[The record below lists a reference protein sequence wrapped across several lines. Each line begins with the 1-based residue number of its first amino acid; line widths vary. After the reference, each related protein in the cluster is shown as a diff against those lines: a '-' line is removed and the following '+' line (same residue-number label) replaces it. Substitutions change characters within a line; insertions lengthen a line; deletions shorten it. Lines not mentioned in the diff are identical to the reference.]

1 MWVAKKGF
9 ENTSL
14 KYKLGIVEVSVNVN
28 EITQSHVDIA
38 KKFGVDLTYYLDKI
52 SFEVV
57 KPFTKN
63 LEEAMIE
70 KVKEDTKNLEAM
82 VWGVDVQTLDTEIIK
97 EEVKPKKTRTRKK

>member
-14 KYKLGIVEVSVNVN
+14 KYKLGMVEVSVNVN
-28 EITQSHVDIA
+28 EITESHIDIA
-38 KKFGVDLTYYLDKI
+38 KKFGVDLTYYLDEI

-57 KPFTKN
+57 N
-63 LEEAMIE
+63 IE
-70 KVKEDTKNLEAM
+70 
-82 VWGVDVQTLDTEIIK
+82 

>member
-9 ENTSL
+9 ENTNL

-28 EITQSHVDIA
+28 EITQSHIDIA
-38 KKFGVDLTYYLDKI
+38 KKFGVDLSYYLDEI

-57 KPFTKN
+57 N
-63 LEEAMIE
+63 IE
-70 KVKEDTKNLEAM
+70 
-82 VWGVDVQTLDTEIIK
+82 

>member
-28 EITQSHVDIA
+28 EITESHIDIA
-38 KKFGVDLTYYLDKI
+38 KKFGVDLTYYLDEI

-57 KPFTKN
+57 N
-63 LEEAMIE
+63 IE
-70 KVKEDTKNLEAM
+70 
-82 VWGVDVQTLDTEIIK
+82 

>member
-28 EITQSHVDIA
+28 EITQSHIDIA
-38 KKFGVDLTYYLDKI
+38 KKFGVDLSYYLDKI

-57 KPFTKN
+57 N
-63 LEEAMIE
+63 IE
-70 KVKEDTKNLEAM
+70 
-82 VWGVDVQTLDTEIIK
+82 

>member
-28 EITQSHVDIA
+28 EITQSHIDIA
-38 KKFGVDLTYYLDKI
+38 KKFGVDLSYYLDEI

-57 KPFTKN
+57 N
-63 LEEAMIE
+63 VE
-70 KVKEDTKNLEAM
+70 
-82 VWGVDVQTLDTEIIK
+82 

>member
-28 EITQSHVDIA
+28 EITQSHIDIA
-38 KKFGVDLTYYLDKI
+38 KKFGVDLSYYLDEI

-57 KPFTKN
+57 N
-63 LEEAMIE
+63 IE
-70 KVKEDTKNLEAM
+70 
-82 VWGVDVQTLDTEIIK
+82 

>member
-9 ENTSL
+9 ENTNL

-28 EITQSHVDIA
+28 EITQSHIDIA
-38 KKFGVDLTYYLDKI
+38 KKFGVDLTYYLDEI

-57 KPFTKN
+57 N
-63 LEEAMIE
+63 IE
-70 KVKEDTKNLEAM
+70 
-82 VWGVDVQTLDTEIIK
+82 

>member
-38 KKFGVDLTYYLDKI
+38 KKFGVDLTYYLDEI

-57 KPFTKN
+57 N
-63 LEEAMIE
+63 VE
-70 KVKEDTKNLEAM
+70 
-82 VWGVDVQTLDTEIIK
+82 